1 MVFYKVNKGI
11 GQMINK
17 NSENGRSMVEMMGY
31 LMVVM
36 GVIISIGRIVSSAFD
51 NHKYSTASLQL
62 TEFVGAMVKASAIDY
77 DYSEVVSKA
86 NGAKAKELVPD
97 TYRVVVSGDTAKI
110 YHAFGGTVS
119 VDTVDEGAKLQVKYE
134 KLSKKQCVELA
145 MKDWSKNQYADLF
158 SLAVNGTTWYWQAYG
173 TSYDDEGDNLTD
185 IGEGKCSGDT
195 CVFPVRRSALTGG
208 QCADGLNNTLIWV
221 FN

>member
-1 MVFYKVNKGI
+1 MS
-11 GQMINK
+11 K

-62 TEFVGAMVKASAIDY
+62 TEFVGALVKASAIDY
-77 DYSEVVSKA
+77 DYRDVVAKV
-86 NGAKAKELVPD
+86 NGAKAKDLVPN
-97 TYRVVVSGDTAKI
+97 TYRVVVSGDEAKI
-110 YHAFGGTVS
+110 YHAFGGTAEVS
-119 VDTVDEGAKLQVKYE
+119 TVDEGYKLQIKYQN
-134 KLSKKQCVELA
+134 LSKKQCVELA

-158 SLAVNGTTWYWQAYG
+158 SLNVNGTTWYWVAYG
-173 TSYDDEGDNLTD
+173 KTYDGSTETGVSEGT
-185 IGEGKCSGDT
+185 CSGTT
-195 CVFPVRRSALTGG
+195 CAFPVRRSDLTGKG
-208 QCADGLNNTLIWV
+208 SAGGICADSRANVLTWV